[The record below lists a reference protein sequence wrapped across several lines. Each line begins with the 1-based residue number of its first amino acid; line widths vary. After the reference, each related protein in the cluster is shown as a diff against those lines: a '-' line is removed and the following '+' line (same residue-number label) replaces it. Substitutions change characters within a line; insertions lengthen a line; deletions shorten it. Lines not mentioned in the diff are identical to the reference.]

1 MIVTGAICPDMTT
14 IGNLDANFDANETIT
29 CNSSYTITQADLDK
43 GSVTITTMATVNNV
57 NSNQV
62 TTSVATV
69 PPVVL
74 KLTKTA
80 APTTYSQA
88 GQTITYSYVITNVG
102 TATLGPAQFTVTDAA
117 FAAPFNC
124 GEATATL
131 ASNATVT
138 CTATYTITQADMG
151 VASIS
156 TNATATGGG
165 APVSQAVGSHRHQKR
180 RSPTQQRTKNSYRR

>member
-1 MIVTGAICPDMTT
+1 MKKMIRPFISSILGLLLLASCSFGSSDTQAAVAAQATSALPAVVTLELTVQADTSVTYNTVGQVIKLTQNVRNSGSVSAPGPMIVTGAICPDMTT

-62 TTSVATV
+62 TTSIATV

-80 APTTYSQA
+80 APTT
-88 GQTITYSYVITNVG
+88 
-102 TATLGPAQFTVTDAA
+102 
-117 FAAPFNC
+117 
-124 GEATATL
+124 
-131 ASNATVT
+131 
-138 CTATYTITQADMG
+138 
-151 VASIS
+151 
-156 TNATATGGG
+156 
-165 APVSQAVGSHRHQKR
+165 
-180 RSPTQQRTKNSYRR
+180 